1 MFVDLENRFALVKD
15 GMHDHAKRVHVRG
28 RVTTDGQ
35 DVLRGE
41 VLRIGEAERRQVG
54 IPLFTRVLR
63 LRSMRRQWN
72 THVTIQLE
80 VNFIKQNS
88 LPKHTSAS
96 EGFVDEMLKSK
107 PIIFQEPLLLR
118 IMFSGHKFPW
128 TIFTPLWRND
138 KPSEI

>member
-1 MFVDLENRFALVKD
+1 MFVDLENWFALVKD

-28 RVTTDGQ
+28 RVTADGQ
-35 DVLRGE
+35 DVLRGQ
-41 VLRIGEAERRQVG
+41 VLGVGEAERRQVG
-54 IPLFTRVLR
+54 IPLFTRILR
-63 LRSMRRQWN
+63 LRSMRGQWN
-72 THVTIQLE
+72 TCDNTAGGQFDQAK
-80 VNFIKQNS
+80 NPPQ
-88 LPKHTSAS
+88 HTSAS

-138 KPSEI
+138 NPSEI